1 MKNTKDF
8 DLSKIIESELK
19 TEEDIKEWLSLNLDE
34 YLQDGDLN
42 AFVRALEYVV
52 RVKDNISNISRK
64 TGISRSN
71 LYAIFN
77 GDVTPQL
84 DTVLKLLKELGYT
97 LKVA

>member
-77 GDVTPQL
+77 GDVTPQF
-84 DTVLKLLKELGYT
+84 DTVLKLLRELGYT